1 MLTFCRVLVLGVI
14 AVLCAQSAQAG
25 PIGWIKRQLKE
36 HPTRT
41 ALIVGVGAATAHGL
55 ALRHCR
61 EGSVERCQAQYGA
74 AWASFGI
81 ATGVNLAI
89 VSSTKSCWGDHSA
102 AFCSLFAYGGS
113 ATQAGFAVS
122 QWRNKAPAVESPV
135 IGH

>member
-1 MLTFCRVLVLGVI
+1 MRLRLAVATPLVMLL
-14 AVLCAQSAQAG
+14 AQSAQAG
-25 PIGWIKRQLKE
+25 PIGWIKQQFKE

-41 ALIVGVGAATAHGL
+41 ALIVGVGAATVHGL

-61 EGSVERCQAQYGA
+61 EGSVEHCQSGYGA

-81 ATGVNLAI
+81 ASGVNLAI

-122 QWRNKAPAVESPV
+122 QWRNKAPAIESTG